1 MRLRLLF
8 VVCLLSF
15 GVSFEARAQLTLL
28 GQFNPSAEGDLC
40 GLGYDQTDGNVWVYG
55 CSSTVVSRYSSAGV
69 FQSSVPRPGESAN
82 DVDVEFASSAFGL
95 NAALVPKGTLVFVNG
110 ESGTADLYAVDK
122 TSGAVVATLAT
133 SFGASHVVGG
143 AYHPILGQFFLVQDN
158 VPGATAENRV
168 TAVDTVTGASISTFQ
183 TTSTGFTVSF
193 GDLEVCNA
201 TGNLL
206 LVSSIETD
214 IAEFTPAGALVQLH
228 PLPVGV
234 SALSGIGV
242 NDAAGEIW
250 VSGTGGLV
258 SRLGG
263 SVCPA
268 LPSPIPTMPSA
279 GFVGLA
285 LLIAG
290 ASVAAALRRRAV

>member
-1 MRLRLLF
+1 MRLRLLLAVGLF
-8 VVCLLSF
+8 SF

-28 GQFNPSAEGDLC
+28 SQFNPSAEGDLC
-40 GLGYDQTDGNVWVYG
+40 GVGFDQIDGDVWVYG
-55 CSSTVVSRYSSAGV
+55 CSSAVVSRYSAAGV

-95 NAALVPKGTLVFVNG
+95 NATLVPEGTLVFVNG

-122 TSGAVVATLAT
+122 ASGAVVATLVT

-143 AYHPILGQFFLVQDN
+143 AYHPSLARFFLVQDN
-158 VPGATAENRV
+158 VPGAAAENRV
-168 TAVDTVTGASISTFQ
+168 TEIDTVTGSSISTFQ
-183 TTSTGFTVSF
+183 TTGTFAVSY

-201 TGNLL
+201 TQNLL
-206 LVSSIETD
+206 VVSSVETD
-214 IAEFTPAGALVQLH
+214 IAEYTPAGALVQLH

-234 SALSGIGV
+234 TALSGIGV

-250 VSGTGGLV
+250 VASTGGSV
-258 SRLGG
+258 FRLGG

-268 LPSPIPTMPSA
+268 APSPIPTMPSA

-285 LLIAG
+285 LLIVG
-290 ASVAAALRRRAV
+290 ATFAAANRHRAI